1 LLLTREYL
9 SLTHSFMNIK
19 LKTIKFGLKKT
30 IETSLYI
37 IRYKMYKN
45 TCITKGNKEYFFT
58 LKYQIYGQLGVGQ

>member
-1 LLLTREYL
+1 
-9 SLTHSFMNIK
+9 MNIK